1 MQNFPSSDSVVL
13 GISFLPTPFLQ
24 GSSLLG
30 CLPLPNLLGLCAI
43 RNPPLT
49 DYPHP
54 MTGGVNTLAWQY
66 ISPLDSL
73 AWQYFYS
80 CSSYLSSY
88 SFLSGPVLW
97 SNSCLVTSFSFFF
110 FFHLCMPLH
119 LSHQWSNWCSCFPL
133 SNSIVPLRQQEP
145 TPYWFSSSSHWY
157 TQGKTL
163 ILYFNSIG
171 SWWQT
176 KLQKIQMKEEIL
188 AYRQLLQYFFI
199 CLLVSRELADIVL
212 AGMCTEAECLFV
224 IYLCNSWLYTVI
236 LCSFFRVHCGSAERV
251 VVVTGVW
258 TRGWCPVFA
267 HCVAHWTHRQ
277 VLNEGVLGYLGHP
290 FFPYRK

>member
-1 MQNFPSSDSVVL
+1 
-13 GISFLPTPFLQ
+13 
-24 GSSLLG
+24 
-30 CLPLPNLLGLCAI
+30 
-43 RNPPLT
+43 
-49 DYPHP
+49 

-97 SNSCLVTSFSFFF
+97 SNSCLVTSFSFFV

-133 SNSIVPLRQQEP
+133 SDSIVPLRQQEP

-163 ILYFNSIG
+163 ILYFHSIG

-212 AGMCTEAECLFV
+212 AGMCTEAECPFV